1 MAKAAV
7 LRARNHPITLAMG
20 ALPPFEVRFINLI
33 NFEFMIYVKSKDGKI
48 LMPSERNGRIGY
60 LLRHGKAHVVS
71 RVPFTVQLDYEST
84 TYTQEV
90 SLGIDAGSKHIGVS
104 ASSEKRE
111 LLAAQVELRSD
122 VTKLLSSR
130 RELRR
135 TRRNR
140 KTRYRKSRFDNRKR
154 KDGWLAPSVAQ
165 KVESHLK
172 VIRLAHG
179 LLPITKVTIEVAQ
192 FDAQK
197 IKNPDI
203 KGEEYQQGEQMG
215 FWNVR
220 EYVLARDGHRCV
232 HCNGKSKDPILN
244 VHHLE
249 SRKVGGNSPSNL
261 VTLCETCHKAYH
273 RGEFDLKIKRG
284 SSLRDAAVM
293 NIMRWAIYERAKA
306 EFQNTYLT
314 YGYITKHTRIGS
326 GIAKTHAADAFCI
339 AKNVHARRLKS
350 YFLCR
355 CIPRHTRALHVANP
369 KKGGVRRSCI
379 ASHKIGK
386 SRFQRY
392 DMVQWEGKECFIF
405 GSTNGRPILRDMK
418 GKQIAEQPSVNIKT
432 ITFLKRLRMNLL
444 MVVV

>member
-1 MAKAAV
+1 
-7 LRARNHPITLAMG
+7 
-20 ALPPFEVRFINLI
+20 
-33 NFEFMIYVKSKDGKI
+33 MIYVRSKDGKA
-48 LMPSERNGRIGY
+48 LMPSERGGRIGY

-71 RVPFTVQLDYEST
+71 RVPFVVQLDYEST

-104 ASSEKRE
+104 ASSEKKE
-111 LLAAQVELRSD
+111 LLAAQVELRND
-122 VTKLLSSR
+122 VVNLLSTR

-140 KTRYRKSRFDNRKR
+140 KTRYRKVRFDNRKK
-154 KDGWLAPSVAQ
+154 KDGWLAPSIEQ

-172 VIRLAHG
+172 VIRLFHK
-179 LLPITKVTIEVAQ
+179 LFPITKTTIEVAQ

-220 EYVLARDGHRCV
+220 EYVLARDGHKCI
-232 HCNGKSKDPILN
+232 HCKGKSRDPILN

-249 SRKVGGNSPSNL
+249 SRKTGGNSPSNL

-284 SSLRDAAVM
+284 TALRDAAVM
-293 NIMRWAIYERAKA
+293 NIMRWAVYERAKE
-306 EFQNTYLT
+306 EFENVHLT
-314 YGYITKHTRIGS
+314 YGYITKHTRIEN

-339 AKNVHARRLKS
+339 AKNVNAMRLS
-350 YFLCR
+350 SFFMFR
-355 CIPRHTRALHVANP
+355 CVTRHTRALHVVNP
-369 KKGGVRRSCI
+369 KNGGIRRSCI

-386 SRFQRY
+386 SRFQRF
-392 DMVQWEGKECFIF
+392 DMVRWMGKECFIF
-405 GSTNGRPILRDMK
+405 GSTNGKPVLRDIK
-418 GKQIAEQPSVNIKT
+418 GIKMHENASVNIKT
-432 ITFLKRLRMNLL
+432 IKFLRRLRNNIL
-444 MVVV
+444 MEEKTSES

>member
-1 MAKAAV
+1 
-7 LRARNHPITLAMG
+7 
-20 ALPPFEVRFINLI
+20 
-33 NFEFMIYVKSKDGKI
+33 MIYVRSKDGKA
-48 LMPSERNGRIGY
+48 LMPSERGGRIGY

-71 RVPFTVQLDYEST
+71 RVPFVVQLDYEST

-104 ASSEKRE
+104 ASSEKKE
-111 LLAAQVELRSD
+111 LLAAQVELRND
-122 VTKLLSSR
+122 VVNLLSTR

-140 KTRYRKSRFDNRKR
+140 KTRYRKVRFDNRKK
-154 KDGWLAPSVAQ
+154 KDGWLAPSIEQ

-172 VIRLAHG
+172 VIRLFHK
-179 LLPITKVTIEVAQ
+179 LFPITKTTIEVAQ

-203 KGEEYQQGEQMG
+203 KGEEYQQGEQMD

-220 EYVLARDGHRCV
+220 EYVLARDGHKCI
-232 HCNGKSKDPILN
+232 HCKGKSRDPILN

-249 SRKVGGNSPSNL
+249 SRKTGGNSPSNL

-284 SSLRDAAVM
+284 TALRDAAVM
-293 NIMRWAIYERAKA
+293 NIMRWAVYERAKE
-306 EFQNTYLT
+306 EFENVHLT
-314 YGYITKHTRIGS
+314 YGYITKHTRIEN

-339 AKNVHARRLKS
+339 AKNVNAMRLS
-350 YFLCR
+350 SFFMFR
-355 CIPRHTRALHVANP
+355 CVPRHTRALHVVNP
-369 KKGGVRRSCI
+369 KNGGIRRSCI

-386 SRFQRY
+386 SRFQRF
-392 DMVQWEGKECFIF
+392 DMVRWMGKECFIF
-405 GSTNGRPILRDMK
+405 GSTNGKPVLRDIK
-418 GKQIAEQPSVNIKT
+418 GIKMHENASVNIKT
-432 ITFLKRLRMNLL
+432 IKFLRRLRNNIL
-444 MVVV
+444 MEEKTSES

>member
-1 MAKAAV
+1 
-7 LRARNHPITLAMG
+7 
-20 ALPPFEVRFINLI
+20 
-33 NFEFMIYVKSKDGKI
+33 MIYVRSKEGKA
-48 LMPSERNGRIGY
+48 LMPSERGGRIGY

-71 RVPFTVQLDYEST
+71 RVPFVVQLDYEST

-104 ASSEKRE
+104 ASSEKKE

-122 VTKLLSSR
+122 VVNLLSTR
-130 RELRR
+130 RELRQ

-140 KTRYRKSRFDNRKR
+140 KTRYRKYRFDNRKR
-154 KDGWLAPSVAQ
+154 KDGWLAPSIEQ

-172 VIRLAHG
+172 VIRLAHK
-179 LLPITKVTIEVAQ
+179 LLPITKTTIEVAQ

-197 IKNPDI
+197 IKRPDI

-232 HCNGKSKDPILN
+232 HCKGKIKDHILN

-249 SRKVGGNSPSNL
+249 GRKTGGNSPSNL

-273 RGEFDLKIKRG
+273 RGEFELKIKRG

-293 NIMRWAIYERAKA
+293 NIMRWAVYERAKE
-306 EFQNTYLT
+306 EFENVHLT
-314 YGYITKHTRIGS
+314 YGYITKHTRIEN

-339 AKNVHARRLKS
+339 AKNVNAMRLS
-350 YFLCR
+350 FFFMCR
-355 CIPRHTRALHVANP
+355 CVPRHTRVLHVANP
-369 KKGGVRRSCI
+369 KKGGIRRSTI

-386 SRFQRY
+386 SRFQRF
-392 DMVQWEGKECFIF
+392 DMVRWKGKECFIF
-405 GSTNGRPILRDMK
+405 GSSNGYQVILRTTK
-418 GKQIAEQPSVNIKT
+418 TEKVHNSAKINIKT
-432 ITFLKRLRMNLL
+432 IKFLKRLRNNIL
-444 MVVV
+444 VEERTSESWIENES

>member
-1 MAKAAV
+1 
-7 LRARNHPITLAMG
+7 
-20 ALPPFEVRFINLI
+20 
-33 NFEFMIYVKSKDGKI
+33 MIYVRSKEGKA
-48 LMPSERNGRIGY
+48 LMPSERGGRIGY

-71 RVPFTVQLDYEST
+71 RVPFVVQLDYEST

-104 ASSEKRE
+104 ASSEKKE
-111 LLAAQVELRSD
+111 LLAAQVELRND
-122 VTKLLSSR
+122 IVNLLSTR
-130 RELRR
+130 RELRQ

-154 KDGWLAPSVAQ
+154 MDGWLAPSVKQ

-172 VIRLAHG
+172 VIRLVHK
-179 LLPITKVTIEVAQ
+179 LLPITKTTIEVAQ

-197 IKNPDI
+197 IKNSDI

-220 EYVLARDGHRCV
+220 EYVLARDGHKCV
-232 HCNGKSKDPILN
+232 HCKGKSKDPILN

-261 VTLCETCHKAYH
+261 VVLCETCHKAYH

-284 SSLRDAAVM
+284 TTLRDAAVM
-293 NIMRWAIYERAKA
+293 NIMRWSVYERAKA
-306 EFQNTYLT
+306 EFGNVYLT
-314 YGYITKHTRIGS
+314 YGYITKHTRIEN

-339 AKNVHARRLKS
+339 AKNVNAMRLS
-350 YFLCR
+350 FFFMCR
-355 CIPRHTRALHVANP
+355 CVPRHTRALHVANP
-369 KKGGVRRSCI
+369 KKGGIRRSCI

-386 SRFQRY
+386 SRFQRF
-392 DMVQWEGKECFIF
+392 DMVRWKGKECFIF
-405 GSTNGRPILRDMK
+405 GSTHGNVVLRKIDGVK
-418 GKQIAEQPSVNIKT
+418 VHETQAVSAKT
-432 ITFLKRLRMNLL
+432 IKFLKRIRNNIL
-444 MVVV
+444 MEERTSES

>member
-1 MAKAAV
+1 
-7 LRARNHPITLAMG
+7 
-20 ALPPFEVRFINLI
+20 
-33 NFEFMIYVKSKDGKI
+33 MIYVRNKEGKA
-48 LMPSERNGRIGY
+48 LMPSERGGRIGY

-71 RVPFTVQLDYEST
+71 RVPFVVQLDYEST

-122 VTKLLSSR
+122 VANLLSTR

-140 KTRYRKSRFDNRKR
+140 KTRYRKVRFDNRKR
-154 KDGWLAPSVAQ
+154 KVGWIAPSIEQ

-172 VIRLAHG
+172 VIRLVHK
-179 LLPITKVTIEVAQ
+179 LLPITKTTIEVAQ

-220 EYVLARDGHRCV
+220 EYVMARDGHKCV
-232 HCNGKSKDPILN
+232 HCKGKSRDPILN

-249 SRKVGGNSPSNL
+249 SRKVGSNSPSNL

-273 RGEFDLKIKRG
+273 RGEFDLKVKRG
-284 SSLRDAAVM
+284 TTLRDAAVM
-293 NIMRWAIYERAKA
+293 NIMRWAVYKRAKA
-306 EFQNTYLT
+306 EFGNVYLT
-314 YGYITKHTRIGS
+314 YGYITKHIRIEN
-326 GIAKTHAADAFCI
+326 GIAKSHAADAFCI
-339 AKNVHARRLKS
+339 AKNVNAMRLE
-350 YFLCR
+350 FFFMCR
-355 CIPRHTRALHVANP
+355 CVPRHTRALHVANP
-369 KKGGVRRSCI
+369 KKGGIRRSMI

-386 SRFQRY
+386 SRFQRF
-392 DMVQWEGKECFIF
+392 DMVRWMGKECFIF
-405 GSTNGRPILRDMK
+405 GSTHGNVVLRKIDGVK
-418 GKQIAEQPSVNIKT
+418 VHETQAVNIKM
-432 ITFLKRLRMNLL
+432 IKFLRRLRNNIL
-444 MVVV
+444 VKEIVFIS

>member
-1 MAKAAV
+1 
-7 LRARNHPITLAMG
+7 
-20 ALPPFEVRFINLI
+20 
-33 NFEFMIYVKSKDGKI
+33 MIYVRSKDGKA
-48 LMPSERNGRIGY
+48 LMPSERGGRIGY

-71 RVPFTVQLDYEST
+71 RVPFVVQLDYEST

-104 ASSEKRE
+104 ASSEKKE
-111 LLAAQVELRSD
+111 LLAAQVELRND
-122 VTKLLSSR
+122 LVNLLSTR

-140 KTRYRKSRFDNRKR
+140 KTRYRKVRFDNRKK
-154 KDGWLAPSVAQ
+154 KDGWLAPSIEQ

-172 VIRLAHG
+172 VIRLFHK
-179 LLPITKVTIEVAQ
+179 LFPITKTTIEVAQ

-220 EYVLARDGHRCV
+220 EYVLARDGHKCI
-232 HCNGKSKDPILN
+232 HCKGKSRDPILN

-249 SRKVGGNSPSNL
+249 SRKTGGNSPSNL

-284 SSLRDAAVM
+284 TALRDAAVM
-293 NIMRWAIYERAKA
+293 NIMRWAVYERAKE
-306 EFQNTYLT
+306 EFENVHLT
-314 YGYITKHTRIGS
+314 YGYITKHTRIEN

-339 AKNVHARRLKS
+339 AKNVNAMRLS
-350 YFLCR
+350 SFFMFR
-355 CIPRHTRALHVANP
+355 CVPRHTRTLHVVNP
-369 KKGGVRRSCI
+369 KNGGIRRSCI

-386 SRFQRY
+386 SRFQRF
-392 DMVQWEGKECFIF
+392 DMVRWMGKECFIF
-405 GSTNGRPILRDMK
+405 GSTNGKPVLRDIK
-418 GKQIAEQPSVNIKT
+418 GIKMHENASVNIKT
-432 ITFLKRLRMNLL
+432 IKFLRRLRNNIL
-444 MVVV
+444 MEEKTSES

>member
-1 MAKAAV
+1 
-7 LRARNHPITLAMG
+7 MG
-20 ALPPFEVRFINLI
+20 ALPPFEVRFINFI

-60 LLRHGKAHVVS
+60 LLRHGKAHVIS
-71 RVPFTVQLDYEST
+71 RVPFVVQLDYDNT

-90 SLGIDAGSKHIGVS
+90 SLGIDAGSKHVGVS
-104 ASSEKRE
+104 ASSEKKE
-111 LLAAQVELRSD
+111 LFAAQVELRND
-122 VTKLLSSR
+122 ITKLLSTR

-135 TRRNR
+135 IRRYR
-140 KTRYRKSRFDNRKR
+140 KTRYRKARFDNCKK
-154 KDGWLAPSVAQ
+154 KDGWLAPSVEQ

-172 VIRLAHG
+172 VIRLVHG
-179 LLPITKVTIEVAQ
+179 LLPITKTTIEVAQ

-203 KGEEYQQGEQMG
+203 NGEEYQQGEQMG

-220 EYVLARDGHRCV
+220 EYVLARDGHKCV
-232 HCNGKSKDPILN
+232 HCKGKSKDPILN

-249 SRKVGGNSPSNL
+249 SRKTGGNSPGNL
-261 VTLCETCHKAYH
+261 ITLCETCHKAYH

-418 GKQIAEQPSVNIKT
+418 CKQIAEQPSVNIRT
-432 ITFLKRLRMNLL
+432 IKFLKRLRNNIL
-444 MVVV
+444 VEERTPES

>member
-1 MAKAAV
+1 
-7 LRARNHPITLAMG
+7 
-20 ALPPFEVRFINLI
+20 
-33 NFEFMIYVKSKDGKI
+33 MIYVRSKEGKA
-48 LMPSERNGRIGY
+48 LMPSERGGRIGY

-71 RVPFTVQLDYEST
+71 RVPFVVQLDYEST

-104 ASSEKRE
+104 ASFEKRE

-172 VIRLAHG
+172 VIRLAHK
-179 LLPITKVTIEVAQ
+179 LLPITKTTIEVAQ

-203 KGEEYQQGEQMG
+203 KGDEYQQGEQMG

-232 HCNGKSKDPILN
+232 HCKGKSKDPILN

-249 SRKVGGNSPSNL
+249 SRKTGGNSPSNL

-273 RGEFDLKIKRG
+273 RGEFELKIKRG

-293 NIMRWAIYERAKA
+293 NIMRWAVYERAKE
-306 EFQNTYLT
+306 EFENVNLT
-314 YGYITKHTRIGS
+314 YGYITKHTRIEN

-339 AKNVHARRLKS
+339 AKNVHARRSKS
-350 YFLCR
+350 FFMCR
-355 CIPRHTRALHVANP
+355 CVPRHTRALHVANP
-369 KKGGVRRSCI
+369 KKSGIRRSCI

-386 SRFQRY
+386 SRFQRF
-392 DMVQWEGKECFIF
+392 DMVRWKGKECFIF
-405 GSTNGRPILRDMK
+405 GSTHGNVVLRKIDGVK
-418 GKQIAEQPSVNIKT
+418 VHETQAVSAKT
-432 ITFLKRLRMNLL
+432 IKFLKRIRNNIL
-444 MVVV
+444 MEERASES